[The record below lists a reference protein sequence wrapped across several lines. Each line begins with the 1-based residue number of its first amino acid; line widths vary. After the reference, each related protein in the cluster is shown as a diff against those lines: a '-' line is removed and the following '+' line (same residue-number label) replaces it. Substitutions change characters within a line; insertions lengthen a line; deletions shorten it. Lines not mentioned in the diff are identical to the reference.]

1 MIDLGIEK
9 GFAKKAA
16 SKMEDKK
23 KIYNRPE
30 VLKALSS
37 AGVPSLQTS
46 LINGIISE
54 LKSMGYKIEE
64 SIRSFDSFSVVN
76 EGAEDVVKDSKG
88 RAIDYGDVVRIE
100 GLKGDYMI
108 DLGDE
113 EDGKYATYSED
124 REMIGYHDPSK
135 MINIGW
141 MDPAGG
147 VHSHDD
153 KDPAKKYE

>member
-16 SKMEDKK
+16 SKMEDKEK
-23 KIYNRPE
+23 VYKRPE
-30 VLKALSS
+30 VLKAMKD
-37 AGVPSLQTS
+37 AGLPAFQTS
-46 LINGIISE
+46 LINGIIGE
-54 LKSMGYKIEE
+54 LKGMGYKIEE
-64 SIRSFDSFSVVN
+64 SIKSFDSFSAIN
-76 EGAEDVVKDSKG
+76 ENENDHVKDSKG
-88 RAIDYGDVVRIE
+88 RVIDYGDVIKIE
-100 GLKGDYMI
+100 GLKGTYMI

-124 REMIGYHDPSK
+124 REMIGYHEPSK